1 MLLSL
6 KIQDKSFNNHQLFK
20 HLEIVIQDHEKI
32 GLIGRNGA
40 GKSSLLNILNQQDK
54 DYDGDL
60 TIKNHAIIISSRQ
73 EHHAFNN
80 LTVLEYI
87 VHDLPEYIS
96 LNDSIERL
104 SLKIKTD
111 PSKIQQLSDQINRFS
126 DLDYYRVQENIQQIL
141 NNYHLDSNVIN
152 RRLNSLS
159 GGQVRLIELI
169 KVQLSHSDLALIDEP
184 TNHMD
189 YIAKNVFIDWFK
201 STTSAVVVV
210 THDRDVLNQVDRI
223 IEIKNLTN
231 YNFKGNYQSYL
242 KNNMSKTLSEI
253 STYDLT
259 QKQIKNLRSDVIRFR
274 RLKERSRDPGTIKN
288 FKRLENN
295 SEKELEELLMIDKP
309 SFWIDQTSI
318 QTLNDKITN
327 SYHKYKTTNIK
338 LSVEQHQSNS
348 IQTILTIEK
357 LSLGYNQ
364 SPLFKNLT
372 FSLLAGQR
380 LRLFGKNGAGKSSLV
395 KVIMQL
401 SNHQKEVN
409 DIILSGK
416 ISIKPK
422 LKIGLYEQEIN
433 QQYLDLTLENAIEN
447 ILKSKHLPVSDQRI
461 KQLMNEYLFDP
472 SNDSHQL
479 VKILSGGQKARLQL
493 MSMLIDQP
501 QLLILDEPTNHLDL
515 PSIEELENSLIKY
528 NGSIIYITHDSF
540 FAKKID
546 STMINMDNL
555 SVNQ

>member
-422 LKIGLYEQEIN
+422 LKIGLYDQEIN

>member
-1 MLLSL
+1 M
-6 KIQDKSFNNHQLFK
+6 
-20 HLEIVIQDHEKI
+20 
-32 GLIGRNGA
+32 
-40 GKSSLLNILNQQDK
+40 
-54 DYDGDL
+54 
-60 TIKNHAIIISSRQ
+60 
-73 EHHAFNN
+73 
-80 LTVLEYI
+80 
-87 VHDLPEYIS
+87 
-96 LNDSIERL
+96 
-104 SLKIKTD
+104 
-111 PSKIQQLSDQINRFS
+111 
-126 DLDYYRVQENIQQIL
+126 QENIQQIL

>member
-20 HLEIVIQDHEKI
+20 HPEIVIQDHEKI

>member
-20 HLEIVIQDHEKI
+20 HLEIVVQDHEKI

-54 DYDGDL
+54 DYDGTL
-60 TIKNHAIIISSRQ
+60 TIKNRAVVISSRQ
-73 EHHAFNN
+73 EHHTFNN

-87 VHDLPEYIS
+87 VNDLPEYIS
-96 LNDSIERL
+96 LNNSIEKL

-126 DLDYYRVQENIQQIL
+126 DLNYYRVQENIQQIL
-141 NNYHLDSNVIN
+141 NNYNLDSKIIN
-152 RRLNSLS
+152 RKLSTLS

-169 KVQLSHSDLALIDEP
+169 KVQLSQSDLTLIDEP

-189 YIAKNVFIDWFK
+189 YIAKNVFINWFK

-210 THDRDVLNQVDRI
+210 THDRDVLNRVDRI

-259 QKQIKNLRSDVIRFR
+259 QKQIKNLQSDIIRFR
-274 RLKERSRDPGTIKN
+274 RFKERSRDPGTIKN
-288 FKRLENN
+288 FKKLENN
-295 SEKELEELLMIDKP
+295 AEKELEKLLMIDKP

-348 IQTILTIEK
+348 TQTILTVES

-364 SPLFKNLT
+364 SPLFKNLS

-433 QQYLDLTLENAIEN
+433 QRYLDLTLETAIEN

-461 KQLMNEYLFDP
+461 KQLMSQYLFDP
-472 SNDSHQL
+472 SNDGHQS

-515 PSIEELENSLIKY
+515 PSIEELENSLTKY

-546 STMINMDNL
+546 STMINLDNL
-555 SVNQ
+555 SVKQ

>member
-20 HLEIVIQDHEKI
+20 HLEIVVQDHEKI

-54 DYDGDL
+54 DYDGTL
-60 TIKNHAIIISSRQ
+60 TIKNRAVVISSRQ
-73 EHHAFNN
+73 EHHTFNN

-87 VHDLPEYIS
+87 VNDLPEYIS
-96 LNDSIERL
+96 LNNSIEKL

-126 DLDYYRVQENIQQIL
+126 DLNYYRVQENIQQIL
-141 NNYHLDSNVIN
+141 NNYNLDSKIIN
-152 RRLNSLS
+152 RKLSTLS

-169 KVQLSHSDLALIDEP
+169 KVQLSQSDLTLIDEP

-189 YIAKNVFIDWFK
+189 YIAKNVFINWFK

-210 THDRDVLNQVDRI
+210 THDRDVLNRVDRI

-231 YNFKGNYQSYL
+231 YNFKGNYQAYL

-259 QKQIKNLRSDVIRFR
+259 QKQIKNLQSDIIRFR
-274 RLKERSRDPGTIKN
+274 RFKERSRDPGTIKN
-288 FKRLENN
+288 FKKLENN
-295 SEKELEELLMIDKP
+295 AEKELEKLLMIDKP

-348 IQTILTIEK
+348 TQTILTVES

-364 SPLFKNLT
+364 SPLFKNLS

-395 KVIMQL
+395 KVIIQL
-401 SNHQKEVN
+401 SNHQKEIN

-433 QQYLDLTLENAIEN
+433 QRYLDLTLETAIEN

-461 KQLMNEYLFDP
+461 KQLMSQYLFDP
-472 SNDSHQL
+472 SNDGHQS

-515 PSIEELENSLIKY
+515 PSIEELENSLTKY

-546 STMINMDNL
+546 STMINLDNL
-555 SVNQ
+555 SVKQ

>member
-20 HLEIVIQDHEKI
+20 NLEIVVQDHEKI

-40 GKSSLLNILNQQDK
+40 GKSSLLNILNQQDQ
-54 DYDGDL
+54 DYDGKL
-60 TIKNHAIIISSRQ
+60 TIKNHTVIISSRQ
-73 EHHAFNN
+73 EHHTFNN

-87 VHDLPEYIS
+87 VNDLPEYIS
-96 LNDSIERL
+96 LNDNIERL

-126 DLDYYRVQENIQQIL
+126 DLNYYRVQENIQQIL
-141 NNYHLDSNVIN
+141 DSYNLDSKIIN

-189 YIAKNVFIDWFK
+189 YIAKNVFINWFK
-201 STTSAVVVV
+201 STTSAVIVV

-231 YNFKGNYQSYL
+231 YNFKGDYQSYL

-295 SEKELEELLMIDKP
+295 AEKELEELLMIDKP

-348 IQTILTIEK
+348 IQTILTVEK

-364 SPLFKNLT
+364 SPLFKNLS

-401 SNHQKEVN
+401 SKHQKQAT
-409 DIILSGK
+409 DIILEGQ

-447 ILKSKHLPVSDQRI
+447 ILKSKHLAVNDQRV
-461 KQLMNEYLFDP
+461 KQLMSEYLFDP

-546 STMINMDNL
+546 SSLISLDNL
-555 SVNQ
+555 TVKQ